1 MCYRS
6 QAAHSGHNMGFRPH
20 HPYQQYFGKFRR
32 PEFNQGS
39 AFQAPV
45 NVIQKDDLYE
55 LELYMPGKSR
65 EDFTIGLSGL
75 ELTIAFKG
83 EEQKTSTPKWTRR
96 EFYAGSFER
105 SFQLDDTIDTD
116 LITARY
122 DNGILIV
129 LLPVKLESRRKTQQ
143 VNIL

>member
-6 QAAHSGHNMGFRPH
+6 HAASYSGQTTSGFRPH
-20 HPYQQYFGKFRR
+20 PFGRFGHPGFSPRA
-32 PEFNQGS
+32 

-45 NVIQKDDLYE
+45 NVIKKDDLYE
-55 LELYMPGKSR
+55 LEMYMPGKSR
-65 EDFTIGLSGL
+65 EDFTIGLTGL

-83 EEQKTSTPKWTRR
+83 DDQKTDAPKWTRR
-96 EFYAGSFER
+96 EFFAGSFER

-129 LLPVKLESRRKTQQ
+129 LLPVKLESRRKHQQ
-143 VNIL
+143 INVV

>member
-6 QAAHSGHNMGFRPH
+6 HAAHSGHTMGFRPH
-20 HPYQQYFGKFRR
+20 HFGKFGRSEFAQR
-32 PEFNQGS
+32 PS
-39 AFQAPV
+39 FQAPV
-45 NVIQKDDLYE
+45 NVIRKDDLYE
-55 LELYMPGKSR
+55 LEMYMPGKSR

-83 EEQKTSTPKWTRR
+83 EEQKSASSKWTRR

-129 LLPVKLESRRKTQQ
+129 LLPIKLESRRHSQQ
-143 VNIL
+143 INVA